1 MREFDLEAYLHHFDT
16 HKAKL
21 IEDNERYWAADYC
34 RADGS
39 SEHYINFIV
48 DKKRGSL
55 IISGDL
61 GDCIATWYNK
71 LTPEKINSFIR
82 NDPEYF
88 IKKIQC
94 STDKYRYDADYA
106 YDEIVNDLTHDG
118 EISRPDDYDDTD
130 EFLEDLRM
138 EIDNS
143 YDLTDV
149 RITER
154 LYDMLSNIDPDYIVN
169 LSYYG
174 RYIAP
179 RVYLWLYAFD
189 QVCKTLIG

>member
-1 MREFDLEAYLHHFDT
+1 MREFNLEAYLHHFDT

-21 IEDNERYWAADYC
+21 IEDNERYWSADYR

-39 SEHYINFIV
+39 GEHYINFIV

-94 STDKYRYDADYA
+94 STDKYRYDANCA
-106 YDEIVNDLTHDG
+106 YNEIVKNHRL
-118 EISRPDDYDDTD
+118 
-130 EFLEDLRM
+130 LKW
-138 EIDNS
+138 NS
-143 YDLTDV
+143 
-149 RITER
+149 
-154 LYDMLSNIDPDYIVN
+154 
-169 LSYYG
+169 
-174 RYIAP
+174 
-179 RVYLWLYAFD
+179 
-189 QVCKTLIG
+189 